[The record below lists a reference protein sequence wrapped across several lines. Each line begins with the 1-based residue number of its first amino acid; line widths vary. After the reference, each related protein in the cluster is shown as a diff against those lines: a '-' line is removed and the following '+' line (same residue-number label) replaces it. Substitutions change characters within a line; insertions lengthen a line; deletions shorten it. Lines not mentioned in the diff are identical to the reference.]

1 MLNWGI
7 CHVSTAV
14 VQLVSSDN
22 FFNMQM
28 VLRRKSRHRQTTMEH
43 EVWASAKS
51 SKTWVGWIMLR
62 HAHPKRILRSLH
74 VRSGSQRKG
83 ARRRCGYC
91 WRVPRRALVGHAT
104 ECRHN
109 TDSACFGKLLG
120 VLFQIVSSFLGCSK
134 LSVFPIW
141 PRGQYDIVTILG
153 LYDYG
158 ILSYYTCCVIWF
170 DIASS
175 LRNNFPLR
183 VGFLFW

>member
-134 LSVFPIW
+134 LSVFPHLTTRPVW
-141 PRGQYDIVTILG
+141 Y
-153 LYDYG
+153 
-158 ILSYYTCCVIWF
+158 SYNCGVIWLWYF
-170 DIASS
+170 ILLYMLCDMIWYCII
-175 LRNNFPLR
+175 FEK
-183 VGFLFW
+183 